1 MSKPNKIS
9 IDDQLKQLEELL
21 NWFNDEQQFNYD
33 QALEKY
39 QQAKKIAQEIE
50 QQLAEL
56 KNKLIEL

>member
-1 MSKPNKIS
+1 MSEPNKIS